1 MCNTYNEIVRMKKN
15 YLDNFKDVKIKG
27 VLSNYNQFLYR
38 KKIFDNLKITNI
50 NLYNKKNF

>member
-38 KKIFDNLKITNI
+38 KKNI
-50 NLYNKKNF
+50 RQFKNNKH

>member
-1 MCNTYNEIVRMKKN
+1 MPQYKMKKN